1 MIIQGKIYKI
11 FETQQIKD
19 TFKKR
24 EFVLEYADNSQY
36 PQLIK
41 FEFTQDKCDELNGFN
56 VGDEVEINFNI
67 RGREWENPKRE
78 KVYFNTLQAWKMD
91 KLSESEMKT
100 PAPNKSKD
108 EEFNPD
114 DLPF

>member
-1 MIIQGKIYKI
+1 MILQGKIYNI
-11 FETQQIKD
+11 FDTQQIKD

-24 EFVLEYADNSQY
+24 EFVLEYSDNSQY

-56 VGDEVEINFNI
+56 VGDEVEVNFNI
-67 RGREWENPKRE
+67 RGREWTNPKGE

-91 KLSESEMKT
+91 KLSESEIKT
-100 PAPNKSKD
+100 PVSKNQKD
-108 EEFNPD
+108 EEFSPD